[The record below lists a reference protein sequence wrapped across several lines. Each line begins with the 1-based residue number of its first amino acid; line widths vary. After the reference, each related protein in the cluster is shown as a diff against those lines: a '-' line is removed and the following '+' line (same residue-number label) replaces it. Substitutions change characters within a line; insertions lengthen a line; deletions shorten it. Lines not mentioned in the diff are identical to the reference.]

1 MKAAARLTSTS
12 VSQTIEIGR
21 RLGELLQANDIIGLT
36 GGLGAGKTH
45 FAKGLAA
52 GLEVSDSQVVNSPTF
67 VIINEYIGRLHIYHV
82 DVYRLETCAE
92 LQALGFEEMC
102 SADGV
107 VLIEWADKIQD
118 LLPPDVLSI
127 ELAATAANSRD
138 LVLTDG
144 GPRSKHLL
152 SELVR
157 QYDEAT

>member
-1 MKAAARLTSTS
+1 LKAAARLTSSS

-52 GLEVSDSQVVNSPTF
+52 GLEVSDTQVVNSPTF

-82 DVYRLETCAE
+82 DVYRLASSAE

-102 SADGV
+102 SAGGV

-127 ELAATAANSRD
+127 ELAATGANSRD
-138 LVLTDG
+138 LVLTGG

-152 SELVR
+152 LELVR

>member
-1 MKAAARLTSTS
+1 MKAAARLTSSS

-45 FAKGLAA
+45 FAKGLAT
-52 GLEVSDSQVVNSPTF
+52 GLEVSDTQVVNSPTF

-82 DVYRLETCAE
+82 DVYRLASSAE

-102 SADGV
+102 SAGGV

-127 ELAATAANSRD
+127 ELAATGANSRD
-138 LVLTDG
+138 LVLTGG

-152 SELVR
+152 LELVR